1 MPNTGLILDPCF
13 ERHDTGAGHPER
25 PQRLAAIRRG
35 LADAGL
41 IERCE
46 RIEPGP
52 IDPQQLRRLH
62 DETYIKRVEQACR
75 DNAPYIDVMDSA
87 IGPESCEIAL
97 LAAGTTVEA
106 VEAVIGGRLSNAFS
120 AVRPPGHHAE
130 RDRSMGFCLFN
141 NIALAAD
148 RLISHHRLDRV
159 MVFDFDVH
167 HCNGTQHT
175 FYGTNQVFVCSL
187 HGHPNWVY
195 PGTGFETETGTGEG
209 EGYTL
214 NLPMR
219 PGAGGAEYRTA
230 FVEKVLP
237 AAEAYNPQFILISA
251 GFDAH
256 RADPLAPLCLETT
269 DYEWMTRWIMDL
281 AKRHCGG
288 RLVSVL
294 EGGYDLEAL
303 SASVTRHVSLLV
315 DYDGAGAGGGHESG
329 VW

>member
-62 DETYIKRVEQACR
+62 DETYIKLVEQACR

-141 NIALAAD
+141 NI
-148 RLISHHRLDRV
+148 
-159 MVFDFDVH
+159 DVH

-175 FYGTNQVFVCSL
+175 FYGTNNLFVCSL

-209 EGYTL
+209 EGYAL

-269 DYEWMTRWIMDL
+269 DYEWMTRWIMDV